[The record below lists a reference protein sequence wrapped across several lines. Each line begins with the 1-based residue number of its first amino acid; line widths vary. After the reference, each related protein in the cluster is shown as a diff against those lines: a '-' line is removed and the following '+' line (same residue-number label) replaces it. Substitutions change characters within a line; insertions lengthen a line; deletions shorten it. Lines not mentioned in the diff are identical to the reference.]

1 MSNEH
6 ERSRHGRSTAS
17 RSTASRTAWAALT
30 ATVTS
35 GALALAGCAPGSPA
49 ADPTESGKVSLKLTS
64 DKITIKIQ
72 DETGFPVSDDLAKEF
87 TKQHP
92 NVTFKVVRDSFA
104 NLTANAPRLMAS
116 TNAPDLIRLPT
127 LGDTVKDGLL
137 TNLDPYYKGF
147 GWDKFSAGQLAAS
160 RMSSKGVRGEG
171 SLYQLGLGYSVTGIY
186 VNQKYAERLGLSGAP
201 ATIGELE
208 QWMAKAK
215 AAKILPVQIGMQDGV
230 GTFALQAL
238 INQYGNKSD
247 LVDWMFNK
255 SGATFDTAAS
265 LKGATVFKKW
275 ADAGYFPDD
284 VNAINYT
291 TMVSNFQA
299 GKGLLMFDGNWDAAG
314 TDKAMGQGAATFV
327 PMPPAAGDGKYVAMG
342 AANSFSIPA
351 KAKHADAAAFFL
363 NWIHT
368 DTKARQIVVDV
379 TGASPGGDPARQ
391 LPKTKKGSLIEQAL
405 KVSAEV
411 AADNGFVDFMA
422 NTTSGIYAGAFQPY
436 EQRLLTRRMEPKAF
450 TDAIQQY
457 YEKELAG
464 A

>member
-1 MSNEH
+1 MN
-6 ERSRHGRSTAS
+6 
-17 RSTASRTAWAALT
+17 
-30 ATVTS
+30 
-35 GALALAGCAPGSPA
+35 
-49 ADPTESGKVSLKLTS
+49 LKLTA
-64 DKITIKIQ
+64 DKITIRIQ
-72 DETGFPVSDDLAKEF
+72 DETGFPVSDDLAREF

-116 TNAPDLIRLPT
+116 ADAPDLIRLPT

-147 GWDKFSAGQLAAS
+147 KWDKFSAGQLAPS
-160 RMSSKGVRGEG
+160 RMSSTGVRGEG

-186 VNQKYAERLGLSGAP
+186 VNQKYAKRLGLSGAP
-201 ATIGELE
+201 ATLTELE

-247 LVDWMFNK
+247 LVNWMFNK
-255 SGATFDTAAS
+255 PGATFDTAAG
-265 LKGATVFKKW
+265 LKGTTVFKKW
-275 ADAGYFPDD
+275 ADAGYFPSD

-314 TDKAMGQGAATFV
+314 TDKAMGQGGATFV
-327 PMPPAAGDGKYVAMG
+327 PVPPATAGGKYVAMG

-363 NWIHT
+363 NWVHT
-368 DTKARQIVVDV
+368 NTKARQIIVDV
-379 TGASPGGDPARQ
+379 TGASPGGDPAQ
-391 LPKTKKGSLIEQAL
+391 KMPAATAGSLIGQAL
-405 KVSAEV
+405 GVSAKV
-411 AADNGFVDFMA
+411 GADNGFVDFMA
-422 NTTSGIYAGAFQPY
+422 NTTAGIYAGAFQPD

-450 TDAIQQY
+450 VEAIQHY

-464 A
+464 S

>member
-1 MSNEH
+1 MPNEPQL
-6 ERSRHGRSTAS
+6 SLHGRSAP
-17 RSTASRTAWAALT
+17 SRTVWRAALT
-30 ATVTS
+30 AAATA
-35 GALALAGCAPGSPA
+35 GALTLAGCSPGSPA
-49 ADPTESGKVSLKLTS
+49 GSPTGSGDVSLKLTS
-64 DKITIKIQ
+64 DKITIRIQ
-72 DETGFPVSDDLAKEF
+72 DETGFPVSGDLAEEF

-104 NLTANAPRLMAS
+104 NLTANAPRLMAGA
-116 TNAPDLIRLPT
+116 NAPDLIRLPT

-147 GWDKFSAGQLAAS
+147 GWDKFSAGQLAPS

-186 VNQKYAERLGLSGAP
+186 VNQEYAKRLGLSGAP

-215 AAKILPVQIGMQDGV
+215 AADILPVQIGMQDGV

-255 SGATFDTAAS
+255 SGATFDTAAG
-265 LKGATVFKKW
+265 LEGTTAFKKW
-275 ADAGYFPDD
+275 ADAGYFPSD

-291 TMVSNFQA
+291 TMVANFQA

-314 TDKAMGQGAATFV
+314 TDKAMGHGAASFV
-327 PMPPAAGDGKYVAMG
+327 PVPPADAGGKYVAMG

-351 KAKHADAAAFFL
+351 KAKNADAAAFFL

-379 TGASPGGDPARQ
+379 TGASPGGDPAQ
-391 LPKTKKGSLIEQAL
+391 KMPTAKAGSLISQAL
-405 KVSAEV
+405 DISAKVGS
-411 AADNGFVDFMA
+411 DNGFVDFMA
-422 NTTSGIYAGAFQPY
+422 NTTAGIYAGAFQPY

-450 TDAIQQY
+450 VEAIQQY

-464 A
+464 S